1 MNSPLTSVTH
11 LPDHKIPRG
20 GAETAPPER
29 ACRSVGGLGFGV
41 VGLAL
46 PQFFPA
52 EQLERLNMLFTLM
65 GYPTSS

>member
-1 MNSPLTSVTH
+1 MPVY
-11 LPDHKIPRG
+11 G
-20 GAETAPPER
+20 GF
-29 ACRSVGGLGFGV
+29 GGFGV